1 MDESPL
7 PNWLGPVVEL
17 LKELKNEFLIIAG
30 VIFILLTVWALAA
43 PQALAQFWGLFVFFG
58 VLAFLAFLAVL
69 FAKHLEPAPPNGA
82 PGANGGAGSQETQV
96 EPEEEPCP
104 PAPTPE
110 QQRACYLDSL
120 IADCR
125 RARLL
130 GVDPSASDPTRGG
143 MSLER
148 LYISLDTQTRVEGE
162 PDKTER
168 AETRSFVG
176 GERESRPLPV
186 LEALAQAPQGRM
198 VLLGL
203 PGAGKST
210 FVRYLTLRQA
220 QVLAN
225 PTLDL
230 QALLPGWSGDVLLPL
245 IVPLGRLAESLPLT
259 AKRGTADMIEAYLR
273 RIFDADDALRGY
285 GDTLLAELR
294 ERGGLIC
301 FDGLDEVANLNLR
314 PIVRQAVEDFSDRY
328 GRHAASRFLV
338 TCRTYSYNDAKWQLT
353 AWPSHALAP
362 FDPQRVRDF
371 VAAWHGE
378 LARVDPARAAE
389 YEHKREELLRCLDPN
404 DRRRLSEIAPNPLIL
419 TVMAVVH
426 THEGE
431 LPDARALVYEKCVD
445 LLLNRWELV
454 RSDAGETQ
462 KRSLLDALGVPKITL
477 ERVLQE
483 IAYKAHE
490 GGARLTGRQGGD
502 GQAAL
507 VTESLLTG
515 VLHTAFKNS
524 EKVQTFLDYSEGAN
538 GLLMLQG
545 VAPLPDAPRDA
556 PEQRVYAFPHMTF
569 EEYLAGRYLER
580 LSNSAAKVREHVDRS
595 DRWREPVMLLGE
607 HLCFRRGD
615 FEPVDAILDK
625 LVPSASP
632 EEPRAEDW
640 RAVWLAGDLLMLY
653 RRALQDRPDIDARVV
668 GRLAALVDA
677 GALTAPERA
686 AAGRTL
692 AVLGDPRPGVG
703 VAVGRTSERAS
714 HLPDI
719 AWQPIPAGPFVMGSE
734 KQQERVLRHPAT
746 GAEIVVPPDGD
757 AWDDES
763 PAHIQ
768 ALPYDYWMSRYPV
781 TNAQFA
787 AFERDPEGYT
797 CRDWWTQAGWEWRKN
812 RTAHLY
818 YGGVF
823 DLRNHPVVNVTWYE
837 AVAFCNW
844 LTAQIRNSA
853 PLSIGGW
860 PPELLEGI
868 RHSAF
873 AIRLPTE
880 AEWEKAARGALDLQN
895 PQSKIPNPTR
905 RYPWGATPELDVLTP
920 EHANYDRT
928 GLNATS
934 AVGAFPLGVS
944 PYGVLD
950 LSGNV
955 WEWCATPW
963 LDYAED
969 YGNRGRI
976 ELVDWEGAAP
986 RVVRG
991 GAFNSNERHVRCA
1004 YRYHNVPDY
1013 LLRFQGFRVVVAA
1026 HIFTGKSIPPEMPGA
1041 NHVPGRGSKNGAVCS
1056 WLLAPPGRRI

>member
-1 MDESPL
+1 MKITQLFGWVE
-7 PNWLGPVVEL
+7 PVVDV
-17 LKELKNEFLIIAG
+17 LKALKNEFLIISG
-30 VIFILLTVWALAA
+30 VILIVLTVWAVAA
-43 PQALAQFWGLFVFFG
+43 PQALEQFWGLFVFFG
-58 VLAFLAFLAVL
+58 VLAFLAFLAAL
-69 FAKHLEPAPPNGA
+69 FAPALAKRLEPPIQTESSVTPL
-82 PGANGGAGSQETQV
+82 PETPK
-96 EPEEEPCP
+96 EPQEEPCP
-104 PAPTPE
+104 PTPTPE

-148 LYISLDTQTRVEGE
+148 LYISLDTQTRVEVE

-168 AETRSFVG
+168 TERRAFVG
-176 GERESRPLPV
+176 EGRESRPLPV

-220 QVLAN
+220 QVLAD

-245 IVPLGRLAESLPLT
+245 IVPLGRMAESLPLT

-285 GDTLLAELR
+285 GDVLLDELR
-294 ERGGLIC
+294 EHGGLVC
-301 FDGLDEVANLNLR
+301 FDGLDEVANLDLR
-314 PIVRQAVEDFSDRY
+314 PIVRQAVEDFADRY

-353 AWPSHALAP
+353 AWPRHELAP
-362 FDPQRVRDF
+362 FDPERVRDF
-371 VAAWHGE
+371 VAAWHRE

-389 YEHKREELLRCLDPN
+389 YERKREELLCCLDSN

-445 LLLNRWELV
+445 LFLNRWELV

-462 KRSLLDALGVPKITL
+462 KRSLLDALGVPKIAL

-490 GGARLTGRQGGD
+490 GGARLTARQGGD

-507 VTESLLTG
+507 VTEDLLTG

-524 EKVQTFLDYSEGAN
+524 EKVQIFLDYSEGAN

-545 VAPLPDAPRDA
+545 IAPLPDAPRDA

-580 LSNSAAKVREHVDRS
+580 LSNTAAKVREHVDRS

-607 HLCFRRGD
+607 HLCFRSGD
-615 FEPVDAILDK
+615 FERVDAMLEK
-625 LVPSASP
+625 LVLAAPLEKP
-632 EEPRAEDW
+632 TAEDW
-640 RAVWLAGDLLMLY
+640 RAAWLAGDLLMLY
-653 RRALQDRPDIDARVV
+653 RRALQGQPEIDKRVV
-668 GRLAALVDA
+668 ERLAALVDA

-692 AVLGDPRPGVG
+692 AVLEDPRLGVR
-703 VAVGRTSERAS
+703 VVEVGRTSAS
-714 HLPDI
+714 ATHLPDI

-734 KQQERVLRHPAT
+734 KKQERVLQHPET
-746 GAEIVVPPDGD
+746 GAEISVPPDGD
-757 AWDDES
+757 AWDDEE

-768 ALPYDYWMSRYPV
+768 ALPYDYWMARYPI

-797 CRDWWTQAGWEWRKN
+797 RRDWWTAAGWEWRKN
-812 RTAHLY
+812 RTAHSY

-823 DLRNHPVVNVTWYE
+823 DLSNHPVVNVTWYE

-844 LTAQIRNSA
+844 LTEQIRKAANQ
-853 PLSIGGW
+853 PIGAW
-860 PPELLEGI
+860 PPELLEKI
-868 RHSAF
+868 RNTQYV
-873 AIRLPTE
+873 IRLPTE
-880 AEWEKAARGALDLQN
+880 AEWEKAARGALQI
-895 PQSKIPNPTR
+895 SKSANQQIVNPNPTR
-905 RYPWGATPELDVLTP
+905 RYPWGDTLELDVLTP

-963 LDYAED
+963 LGYGDDYEKCGTIAA
-969 YGNRGRI
+969 
-976 ELVDWEGAAP
+976 VDWEASTR

-991 GAFNSNERHVRCA
+991 GSFGNARRSVRCA
-1004 YRYHNVPDY
+1004 CRRYGVPVY
-1013 LLRFQGFRVVVAA
+1013 VNGPLGIRVVAA
-1026 HIFTGKSIPPEMPGA
+1026 A
-1041 NHVPGRGSKNGAVCS
+1041 
-1056 WLLAPPGRRI
+1056 APSDSGL